1 MSKNKNA
8 HAGESRKVEENAEFL
23 YTVTDFAAEV
33 GISNMSVLYW
43 VSKGEFDPPAYVC
56 GRKRQRLWHVESIKK
71 AKDVYERRLKRNL
84 TGADSPHFKVDKAD
98 KHTVPEASRLV
109 DDETV
114 NVDER
119 IARYCEC
126 GALYFD
132 WDTHNKFAH
141 RGKYSVV
148 NSRG

>member
-1 MSKNKNA
+1 MSKNTNK
-8 HAGESRKVEENAEFL
+8 HAGESRKVEENVEYL

-33 GISNMSVLYW
+33 GISGMSVLYW
-43 VSKGEFDPPAYVC
+43 VSKGEFDPPAFVC
-56 GRKRQRLWHVESIKK
+56 GRKRQRLWRVASIEK
-71 AKDVYERRLKRNL
+71 AKEVYERKLKRNL
-84 TGADSPHFKVDKAD
+84 TGADSPHYKIAKGN
-98 KHTVPEASRLV
+98 KLTPEPSRLV
-109 DDETV
+109 EDETV
-114 NVDER
+114 NIDER
-119 IARYCEC
+119 IAHYCEC